1 MKIVY
6 NKIMNIKS
14 IKQDFIKQGQKV
26 LEYELALAVGDNISL
41 DPSEINVQSHPKIIN
56 TMLDLIKADTDIQKI
71 QVKNTADIL
80 NAISKGDMNIKD
92 AKEMVSLLALINGDT
107 GDESNDTKKIII
119 EIAQGKPEN
128 DL

>member
-1 MKIVY
+1 
-6 NKIMNIKS
+6 MNIKAV
-14 IKQDFIKQGQKV
+14 KQDFIKQGQKV

-41 DPSEINVQSHPKIIN
+41 DPSEINVEFHPKIIN
-56 TMLDLIKADTDIQKI
+56 TMLELIKADTDIQKI

-80 NAISKGDMNIKD
+80 NAISKGQMNIND

-119 EIAQGKPEN
+119 EIAQGKLEN
-128 DL
+128 ELEKI

>member
-1 MKIVY
+1 
-6 NKIMNIKS
+6 MNIKS